1 MTSARQPEPT
11 LTFGGEATDANDITR
26 RNTGH
31 DRPVDVDEKS
41 AKAQDPLE
49 SDMSD
54 LEPAK
59 EFKEG
64 GYGWYVSLENMPKRV
79 IMIFGLL
86 YTEHFL
92 FLKDCCYDC
101 LSHKHA
107 HLGHE

>member
-11 LTFGGEATDANDITR
+11 LTFGGDAADANDITR

-31 DRPVDVDEKS
+31 DRRDDVDEKK

-64 GYGWYVSLENMPKRV
+64 GYGWYVTPRKYAQTGYNGS
-79 IMIFGLL
+79 GLF
-86 YTEHFL
+86 YTE
-92 FLKDCCYDC
+92 
-101 LSHKHA
+101 
-107 HLGHE
+107 